1 MHQRFRILGS
11 RVGNILNLWCM
22 LFYIVVVKLIVFAL
36 SFKILRANCVRIFFE
51 FFLIFYITLK
61 ICVPTILKC
70 PTYGQKNLLHK
81 KKFVLK
87 NGVPTYLCL
96 NFLIRYIRY
105 WWSTIYCQKS
115 GFVDHPHSYFRIR
128 WVHDDRNRLCRL
140 LLQQGRWWNRIS
152 VK

>member
-11 RVGNILNLWCM
+11 RLGNILNLWCM

-36 SFKILRANCVRIFFE
+36 SFKILRANCVRIFFFV

-96 NFLIRYIRY
+96 NFLIRYICDRR
-105 WWSTIYCQKS
+105 STVDFQKS
-115 GFVDHPHSYFRIR
+115 GFVDYPHGYFRIR
-128 WVHDDRNRLCRL
+128 GVHNNGYLRLVVV
-140 LLQQGRWWNRIS
+140 QQWGWWNRIS

>member
-11 RVGNILNLWCM
+11 RLGNILNLWCM

-36 SFKILRANCVRIFFE
+36 SFKILRANCVRIFFG

-96 NFLIRYIRY
+96 NFLIRYVCDR
-105 WWSTIYCQKS
+105 WSSIDFQKS
-115 GFVDHPHSYFRIR
+115 GFVDHPHGNFRVLG
-128 WVHDDRNRLCRL
+128 VHDDGYLRFVF
-140 LLQQGRWWNRIS
+140 QQRGWWNRIS